1 MILLLI
7 ERYNA
12 HEVQYCC
19 KWINVQ
25 WKKKEK
31 KKKLENKNMFKA
43 CKYIKT
49 I

>member
-12 HEVQYCC
+12 HEAQYCC

-25 WKKKEK
+25 WKRKEIGK
-31 KKKLENKNMFKA
+31 QE
-43 CKYIKT
+43 YV
-49 I
+49 